1 MVHSRIASLAVSG
14 AIVSRNVRLLLTVW
28 CLWIRYVNN
37 KRDKAIDTLTTWHGN
52 GNPQSA
58 WVTLQTRE
66 YEEFLNMN
74 GAVSLCSLEM
84 SRRCY

>member
-14 AIVSRNVRLLLTVW
+14 ATVSRNVPLLLITLTL
-28 CLWIRYVNN
+28 CIRYVNN
-37 KRDKAIDTLTTWHGN
+37 QRDKAIDTLTTWHGN

-74 GAVSLCSLEM
+74 GASESVLIGDV
-84 SRRCY
+84 